1 MALGA
6 GLRTTGNEKEK
17 KITWKM
23 RLLHRLYHQ
32 RVEEVTEINKSC
44 QRPDNDGREDNS
56 EALIMAAQEQILSP
70 RSIQTGCTTE
80 EPRRRG
86 RCDTSLHN
94 TRSEVK
100 TLCLL
105 IRNRWRLSILFKA
118 TAKL

>member
-1 MALGA
+1 MGVREMALGA

-32 RVEEVTEINKSC
+32 QVEEVTEINKSC

-86 RCDTSLHN
+86 RGVIQAYTTHAQ
-94 TRSEVK
+94 R
-100 TLCLL
+100 
-105 IRNRWRLSILFKA
+105 
-118 TAKL
+118 